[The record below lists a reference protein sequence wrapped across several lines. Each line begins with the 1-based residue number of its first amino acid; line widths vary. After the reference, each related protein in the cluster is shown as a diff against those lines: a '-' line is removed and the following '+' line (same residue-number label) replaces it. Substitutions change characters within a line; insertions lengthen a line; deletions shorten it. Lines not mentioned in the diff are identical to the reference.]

1 MEKRWSVYILRCGDG
16 TLYTGITDD
25 VQARFQAHSAGKG
38 AKYTRGRG
46 PLELLY
52 QQECENHSAAAKLEW
67 KIKQLPRREKLELIE
82 RHQHDGGK
90 FMTFDEVRK
99 AAQGRMGAC
108 KACPVCNG
116 LACGKTI
123 PGPGSKGSGTV
134 FARNYQAWQDV
145 LLNLDTIAEN
155 LTPDT
160 RFNLFGHEFKLPV
173 FAAPIG
179 GMQNQYGDAL
189 TEYEY
194 VLPLVKGCLDSGIAA
209 FTGDGVPEFEMGA
222 ACEAMEKYG
231 FAVPTIKPWNKE
243 VVFRKID
250 QAKAAGAKV
259 LCMDIDASGLPFLK
273 NTVPPSGSKTVAEL
287 KEFIDYAGIP
297 FIIKGIMTPRGAE
310 KAIEA
315 GAAGIVVSNHGGRVL
330 DSTPATAWVLPEI
343 AKVVAGRAMI
353 FVDGGIRT
361 GMDVF
366 KALALGAD
374 AVLIGRP
381 FVTAVYGAGAEGV
394 QAYMNK
400 VNDELVDT
408 MRLCGVGS
416 LAEIGPDNIWGM
428 G

>member
-1 MEKRWSVYILRCGDG
+1 MEKEWKVYILRCGDG
-16 TLYTGITDD
+16 SLYTGISDD
-25 VQARFQAHSAGKG
+25 VQARFRAHAAGKG
-38 AKYTRGRG
+38 AKYTHGRG
-46 PLELLY
+46 PLELVY
-52 QQECENHSAAAKLEW
+52 QENCGSHSAAAKREW
-67 KIKQLPRREKLELIE
+67 AIKQLPRKMKLALCASYSA
-82 RHQHDGGK
+82 DGGQV
-90 FMTFDEVRK
+90 MTYDDVRK

-116 LACGKTI
+116 IACGKTI

-145 LLNLDTIAEN
+145 LLNMDTIAEN
-155 LTPDT
+155 VTPDT
-160 RFNLFGHEFKLPV
+160 HFSMFGRDFELPV

-179 GMQNQYGDAL
+179 GMQKQYGDAL
-189 TEYEY
+189 TEEEY
-194 VLPLVKGCLDSGIAA
+194 VLPLVKGCLDAGIAA

-222 ACEAMEKYG
+222 ACQAMEKYG

-243 VVFRKID
+243 EVFRKID

-287 KEFIDYAGIP
+287 REFIDYAGVP
-297 FIIKGIMTPRGAE
+297 FIVKGIMTPRGAE
-310 KAIEA
+310 KALAA

-330 DSTPATAWVLPEI
+330 DSTPATACVLPEI
-343 AKVVAGRAMI
+343 AKVVDGRAVV

-394 QAYMNK
+394 QAYVNK
-400 VNDELVDT
+400 LSEELQET
-408 MRLCGVGS
+408 MRMCGTAS
-416 LAEIGPDNIWGM
+416 LADIGLDNLWRIG
-428 G
+428 